1 MCSRIRNSLRVYKN
15 IQSRL
20 PFELALLSPLLE
32 QVNSKKVSEALVK
45 LFERH
50 IKGEII
56 ARVKE

>member
-32 QVNSKKVSEALVK
+32 QVISKKVSEALVK
-45 LFERH
+45 LSERH

-56 ARVKE
+56 ARVNE